1 LKEVA
6 VVVTWESERDGRVK
20 ISSAVMDDILGK
32 RNIKVVVVIK
42 VGGGY
47 STVKVFPG
55 MWWGLWSSNRVF

>member
-42 VGGGY
+42 VGGEA
-47 STVKVFPG
+47 T
-55 MWWGLWSSNRVF
+55 RQ